1 MEVLS
6 FNQSNLILS
15 LLICS
20 ITDII
25 WDFISSL
32 CCCRLSEHDG
42 VQQESS
48 CYFGHCTQM
57 NLMSSSLMIIYTL
70 FSYLRTL
77 VEMPY
82 IEWNK
87 GRKKES
93 IVKKVCCVVLRMK
106 CWHGGS
112 VARGT
117 ASVSC
122 SILCSIYLKRR
133 ISEKICFHFCLS

>member
-25 WDFISSL
+25 GDFISSL

-57 NLMSSSLMIIYTL
+57 NSMSFSLMIIYQL
-70 FSYLRTL
+70 
-77 VEMPY
+77 
-82 IEWNK
+82 
-87 GRKKES
+87 
-93 IVKKVCCVVLRMK
+93 
-106 CWHGGS
+106 
-112 VARGT
+112 
-117 ASVSC
+117 
-122 SILCSIYLKRR
+122 LCSPTDVHLWK
-133 ISEKICFHFCLS
+133 CLI

>member
-25 WDFISSL
+25 GDFISSL

-57 NLMSSSLMIIYTL
+57 NSMSFSLMIIYQL
-70 FSYLRTL
+70 
-77 VEMPY
+77 
-82 IEWNK
+82 
-87 GRKKES
+87 
-93 IVKKVCCVVLRMK
+93 
-106 CWHGGS
+106 
-112 VARGT
+112 
-117 ASVSC
+117 
-122 SILCSIYLKRR
+122 LCSPTYVHLWK
-133 ISEKICFHFCLS
+133 CLI